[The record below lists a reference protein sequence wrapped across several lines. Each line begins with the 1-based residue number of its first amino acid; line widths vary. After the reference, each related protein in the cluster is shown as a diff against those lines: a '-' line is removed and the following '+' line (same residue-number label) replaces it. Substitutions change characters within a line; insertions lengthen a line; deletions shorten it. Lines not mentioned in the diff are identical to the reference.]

1 MSTLT
6 HGDLVLLW
14 SPKKG
19 DSYLVRL
26 TPKASQSTHLGI
38 LRHDDLV
45 GLSYGDPVLS
55 NTGRSFFLLKPTVGE
70 YMRRIRRQTQIVFP
84 KEAGYLLLHL
94 SIFPGAR
101 IVECGSGSGSL
112 TTFFANMVGEK
123 GRVFSYDR
131 RPDFSALAQA
141 NCERW
146 GVADRVEFKV
156 RDIGTEGFD
165 ESNVDA
171 VFLDV
176 QAPEDYLHE
185 ARLALAP
192 GRQLGLIVPTTNQL
206 ERLIPALQAESFV
219 NIEILEILLRRYKAT
234 AARLRPEDVMVGH
247 TGFLVFAALV
257 RGQAEVPEDGEE

>member
-1 MSTLT
+1 MNALN
-6 HGDLVLLW
+6 HGDLVMIW

-19 DSYLVRL
+19 DSFLVRL
-26 TPKASQSTHLGI
+26 TPKATQSTHLGT

-45 GLSYGDPVLS
+45 GCSYGDPVLS
-55 NTGRSFFLLKPTVGE
+55 STGQDFFLLRPTIGE
-70 YMRRIRRQTQIVFP
+70 YMRRLKRQTQIVFP
-84 KEAGYLLLHL
+84 KEAGYIILHL

-101 IVECGSGSGSL
+101 VVECGTGSGSL
-112 TTFFANMVGEK
+112 TTLFANVVGDA

-131 RPDFSALAQA
+131 RPDFSALARA

-146 GVADRVEFKV
+146 GVDHRVEFNV
-156 RDIGTEGFD
+156 REIEKGFD
-165 ESNVDA
+165 ETDADA

-176 QAPEDYLHE
+176 PNPEEYIST
-185 ARLALAP
+185 ARKALAP

-219 NIEILEILLRRYKAT
+219 NIEILELFLRRYKAL

-247 TGFLVFAALV
+247 TGYLVFATLV
-257 RGQAEVPEDGEE
+257 RGRGERIPDADI

>member
-1 MSTLT
+1 MSALKA
-6 HGDLVLLW
+6 GDLVMLW

-19 DSYLVRL
+19 DSFLVRL

-38 LRHDDLV
+38 LYHDDLI
-45 GLSYGDPVLS
+45 GLAYGDPTLS
-55 NTGRSFFLLKPTVGE
+55 STGKTFFLMKPSMGDF
-70 YMRRIRRQTQIVFP
+70 MRRIRRQTQIVFP
-84 KEAGYLLLHL
+84 KEAGYILLHL

-101 IVECGSGSGSL
+101 VVECGSGSGSL
-112 TTFFANMVGEK
+112 TTFFANMVGDE

-146 GVADRVEFKV
+146 GVAGRVEFKV
-156 RDIGTEGFD
+156 RDIETGFD
-165 ESNVDA
+165 ETEADA

-176 QAPEDYLHE
+176 QTPEDYLKQ

-192 GRQLGLIVPTTNQL
+192 GRQIGLIVPTTNQL
-206 ERLIPALQAESFV
+206 ERVIPALQAESFV
-219 NIEILEILLRRYKAT
+219 NIEILELFLRRYKAT

-247 TGFLVFAALV
+247 TGFLVFATLV
-257 RGQAEVPEDGEE
+257 RGQADRSENEEG